1 MAAAGIG
8 GRGLTNNEAVNY
20 LIAPGSW
27 RDYTANI
34 SCSKKQP

>member
-8 GRGLTNNEAVNY
+8 GGGLTNTEAVSY

-27 RDYTANI
+27 RDYTTNI
-34 SCSKKQP
+34 SCGKKQP